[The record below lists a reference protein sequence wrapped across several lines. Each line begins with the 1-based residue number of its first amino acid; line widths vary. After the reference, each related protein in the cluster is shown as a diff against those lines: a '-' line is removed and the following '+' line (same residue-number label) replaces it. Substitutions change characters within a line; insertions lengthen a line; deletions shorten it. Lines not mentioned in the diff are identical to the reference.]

1 MQTLACQDNTGSP
14 VARLAFQPLWLWWL
28 AAFTLIALR
37 QWLTA
42 GAGLS
47 DYLGD
52 MDDAARLV
60 QVRELLAGKSW
71 FDLWTARMGGE
82 PGMLWH
88 WSRLIDAP
96 IALLLAAFRVVLP
109 AETAELATRATW
121 PLLVLAPLLYVMAR
135 AADNVSGRPAAL
147 ITLALAAM
155 CPLGLYQF
163 AAGRIDHHNVMIA
176 AILSAALWIGAF
188 PATGARWTGA
198 GALCGL
204 ALAIGYE
211 ALAPVAALSF
221 IVLIWGLADDQRS
234 RQARSFIDAFAV
246 VFTLCFLITIPP
258 ERWSDIR
265 CDAISLNMIAL
276 AVIGGAG
283 AHLALSN
290 TKRWSAMHLLAV
302 TAAGGLAGVV
312 SYGLLEPKCLAGPL
326 AQLPKEIFPI
336 WFAVIGE
343 NRSIVMDVLQ
353 GNFDQSLGLLVY
365 YALGLAAAWKHHRAV
380 RAGQSL
386 FLALAASVF
395 VIFACWQYKYTAYAS
410 LFVCVP
416 LALAVAA
423 LPAAANLSAGTIQAC
438 MMVLVSQAVL
448 LQASKAIDLRL
459 HPLPSQVSAAVP
471 PQACLAS
478 SAVRDLA
485 ALPPGL
491 VAARIDLGAYI
502 VALTEHN
509 VLSAPYHRIA
519 DAIIANHHIFAARS
533 PHDAAQILKDRKVEY
548 VVTCSGLDDPFISE
562 TKWRGTLR
570 ADLVGGHG
578 PAFLVPVPLANP
590 LSLFKVWRV
599 DGAALAAAL

>member
-1 MQTLACQDNTGSP
+1 MRTLACQDNTGSP
-14 VARLAFQPLWLWWL
+14 VTRLAFQPLWLWWL

-42 GAGLS
+42 GSGLT

-109 AETAELATRATW
+109 AETAELAARAVW
-121 PLLVLAPLLYVMAR
+121 PLLILAPLLYVMAR
-135 AADNVSGRPAAL
+135 AGDNISGRPAAL

-163 AAGRIDHHNVMIA
+163 AAGRIDHHNVMITTT
-176 AILSAALWIGAF
+176 LSAAFFIGAF
-188 PATGARWTGA
+188 PATGARWASA

-221 IVLIWGLADDQRS
+221 IVLVWGLFDGERS
-234 RQARSFIDAFAV
+234 RAARSFIDAFVV
-246 VFTLCFLITIPP
+246 VFAICFLMTIPP
-258 ERWSDIR
+258 GRWSDIR
-265 CDAISLNMIAL
+265 CDAVSLNMVAL
-276 AVIGGAG
+276 AIIGGAG

-290 TKRWSAMHLLAV
+290 AKRWSAMRLLAI

-312 SYGLLEPKCLAGPL
+312 GYGLLEPKCLAGPL

-343 NRSIVMDVLQ
+343 NRSIVMDALR

-365 YALGLAAAWKHHRAV
+365 YALGLAAAWMHHRTV
-380 RAGQSL
+380 RSGQSL

-395 VIFACWQYKYTAYAS
+395 VVCACWQYKYTAYAS

-416 LALAVAA
+416 LALAIAA
-423 LPAAANLSAGTIQAC
+423 LPAAANLRAGTIQAC
-438 MMVLVSQAVL
+438 FMILVSQAVL
-448 LQASKAIDLRL
+448 LQASKTIDRWV
-459 HPLPSQVSAAVP
+459 HRPAPQASAAIS

-502 VALTEHN
+502 VALTKHN

-519 DAIIANHHIFAARS
+519 DAIIANHHIFSARS
-533 PHDAAQILKDRKVEY
+533 PHEAAQILKDRKVSY
-548 VVTCSGLDDPFISE
+548 VVTCSGLDDPFVSE
-562 TKWRGTLR
+562 PEWRGTLR
-570 ADLVGGHG
+570 ADLVGGRG

-590 LSLFKVWRV
+590 DSLFKVWRV
-599 DGAALAAAL
+599 DDAALAAAM